1 MSMKAVIESE
11 KRTPVVGEYDV
22 IVAGGGPAGFS
33 AAVTAARE
41 GARVCLVEQCG
52 GVGGVATSGL
62 MSHWTGN
69 TRGGI
74 YEEIL
79 DRSADGPMRQTI
91 HPEKL
96 PGVLLE
102 MLLEAGVEIRL
113 YTFVVAPVM
122 DGDRV
127 AGVVVESKSG
137 RQALLA
143 KVVVD
148 ATGDGDVAA
157 RAGAEFRLG
166 REGDSAMQPMTL
178 MFKVG
183 GVDMSRAI
191 LPPSF
196 DTLRTRLQNRAGD
209 SPDEIQRRL
218 HKAKEEV
225 WSYRE
230 YYYIV
235 RNDDLKQSLKELESI
250 FLAERIKTKRL
261 NMTWLEEKF
270 ILDKEGKQGNSSS
283 APASKE
289 HLHHG

>member
-1 MSMKAVIESE
+1 M
-11 KRTPVVGEYDV
+11 
-22 IVAGGGPAGFS
+22 
-33 AAVTAARE
+33 
-41 GARVCLVEQCG
+41 EQ
-52 GVGGVATSGL
+52 
-62 MSHWTGN
+62 
-69 TRGGI
+69 GI
-74 YEEIL
+74 
-79 DRSADGPMRQTI
+79 D
-91 HPEKL
+91 
-96 PGVLLE
+96 VLLE
-102 MLLEAGVEIRL
+102 IDVQGARSVKKKFEDGVYI
-113 YTFVVAPVM
+113 F
-122 DGDRV
+122 
-127 AGVVVESKSG
+127 
-137 RQALLA
+137 
-143 KVVVD
+143 
-148 ATGDGDVAA
+148 
-157 RAGAEFRLG
+157 
-166 REGDSAMQPMTL
+166 
-178 MFKVG
+178 
-183 GVDMSRAI
+183 I

-218 HKAKEEV
+218 QKAKEEV